1 MTENLKQETVLVTA
15 ASGKTGRR
23 VAERLAARGVNVRAG
38 SRKGEMRAGSR
49 KGEMRFDWEDGSG
62 WARAL
67 DGADAAYVAYYPDL
81 AAPGA
86 PEVMRAFGRVA
97 AESGVRR
104 LVLLSGR
111 GEPEAVVA
119 EGALRESGVDLTVV
133 RSSFFAQNFSE
144 GAMYEGVLAGE
155 IPFPAGETAEPF
167 IDADDLADVVVKI
180 LTEEGHAGLVHEV
193 TGPRPVTFGEV
204 AAEIGRATG
213 REVRYVPVSGA
224 QYAEMLQR
232 FGFPEPESQW
242 LADLF
247 TMLLDGH
254 NASVTNGVR
263 QLLGREPK
271 TFAAFARDAAQAG
284 AWSA

>member
-1 MTENLKQETVLVTA
+1 
-15 ASGKTGRR
+15 
-23 VAERLAARGVNVRAG
+23 
-38 SRKGEMRAGSR
+38 MRS
-49 KGEMRFDWEDGSG
+49 
-62 WARAL
+62 
-67 DGADAAYVAYYPDL
+67 
-81 AAPGA
+81 
-86 PEVMRAFGRVA
+86 
-97 AESGVRR
+97 
-104 LVLLSGR
+104 
-111 GEPEAVVA
+111 
-119 EGALRESGVDLTVV
+119 
-133 RSSFFAQNFSE
+133 
-144 GAMYEGVLAGE
+144 
-155 IPFPAGETAEPF
+155 PFPAGETAEPF

-180 LTEEGHAGLVHEV
+180 LTEEGPAGLVHEV

-232 FGFPEPESQW
+232 FGFPERESQW

-254 NASVTNGVR
+254 NASPTNGVR
-263 QLLGREPK
+263 RLLGREPK

>member
-1 MTENLKQETVLVTA
+1 MAENLKQETVLVTA

-23 VAERLAARGVNVRAG
+23 VAERLAALGVDVRAG
-38 SRKGEMRAGSR
+38 SRKGEV
-49 KGEMRFDWEDGSG
+49 RFDWEDGSG

-204 AAEIGRATG
+204 AAEIGGATG

-232 FGFPEPESQW
+232 FGIPEPESQW